1 MHFLI
6 KGVSS
11 ISSRYNLQLDVIAE
25 TSEKYKTLKIKIPID
40 EDFFEIRILDSF
52 QFLASPLETLA
63 KNQNG
68 NLPILKSFFS
78 NEEQFKLLC

>member
-6 KGVSS
+6 KGVFRL
-11 ISSRYNLQLDVIAE
+11 SSRYNLKLDVIAE
-25 TSEKYKTLKIKIPID
+25 TSEKYKTLTIKIPID

-52 QFLASPLETLA
+52 QFLASPLETLV
-63 KNQNG
+63 KNQNE

-78 NEEQFKLLC
+78 ND